1 MGFTYATS
9 TPGIEFI
16 PRFHLHYFDEFF
28 QADFFG
34 IFPLNIFLWSGQSQ
48 CFSYDITSSRVV
60 VCSNKPSHCCIVHTS
75 CGGIYNTVVRFTRFP
90 SGGFTSVAI
99 VKKLDEKLVK
109 SATVQYP
116 PTSSQAFQRKE
127 KSKQPLCQRHELCT
141 PMQCMNVYT
150 RPYISNFGAKIRSSH
165 SILLYHHVQFSFKRL
180 LCFIMTF

>member
-34 IFPLNIFLWSGQSQ
+34 IFPLNNFLWSGQSQ

-99 VKKLDEKLVK
+99 VNPPDEKLVK
-109 SATVQYP
+109 SATVLYRSFDGLP
-116 PTSSQAFQRKE
+116 CSGVSE
-127 KSKQPLCQRHELCT
+127 S
-141 PMQCMNVYT
+141 
-150 RPYISNFGAKIRSSH
+150 RPFNLHLDF
-165 SILLYHHVQFSFKRL
+165 
-180 LCFIMTF
+180 

>member
-1 MGFTYATS
+1 MRFAYATS

-28 QADFFG
+28 WGAEFFG

-60 VCSNKPSHCCIVHTS
+60 VCSNKPSHCFIVHTS
-75 CGGIYNTVVRFTRFP
+75 CGGTQCMHSGGFTRF
-90 SGGFTSVAI
+90 SSDGFTSVAI
-99 VKKLDEKLVK
+99 VKKPDEKLVK

-127 KSKQPLCQRHELCT
+127 KSKQPLCARGMSCVH
-141 PMQCMNVYT
+141 QCNV
-150 RPYISNFGAKIRSSH
+150 
-165 SILLYHHVQFSFKRL
+165 
-180 LCFIMTF
+180 